1 MKHSLDPKN
10 LGDFSLPV
18 IDAVQKCVH
27 CGFCL
32 PTCPTYDVLGQEMD
46 SPRGR
51 ILLMKE
57 VLEGNLAVEQA
68 APHVDQCLGCLSCE
82 TNCPSGVPYGHLL
95 SSYRSLKHDESPRTI
110 GQRIRETLVHQ
121 TVPYP
126 NRFRLAAKL
135 GKLATPISFL
145 LPRFLKPLLELI
157 PETIPKHD
165 ALPERSPAIGEAK
178 GTVGML
184 AGCAQQV
191 LSPEINR
198 ATISVLNKFGFDVVV
213 PQNQSCCG
221 GLDWHEGRVKST
233 RAMASKNF
241 DLFGSDVDAIITN
254 AAGCSSAIHEYGTA
268 FGGTTELESAKAFSK
283 RVVDISQFLV
293 QQTLPAMRFEE
304 AIKVGYHD
312 ACHLAHAQQIRT
324 QPRQLIQHIENIE
337 LIPIHNSDLCC
348 GSAGTYNLTQ
358 PKIANELG
366 RQKAQTIIDSGCD
379 IVTAGNIGC
388 LIQVRK
394 HLRDMGSNTRVLH
407 TIELIDMAL

>member
-32 PTCPTYDVLGQEMD
+32 PTCPTYDVLGQETD

-145 LPRFLKPLLELI
+145 LPRFLLEQ
-157 PETIPKHD
+157 
-165 ALPERSPAIGEAK
+165 RSF
-178 GTVGML
+178 L
-184 AGCAQQV
+184 
-191 LSPEINR
+191 
-198 ATISVLNKFGFDVVV
+198 
-213 PQNQSCCG
+213 
-221 GLDWHEGRVKST
+221 RVHK
-233 RAMASKNF
+233 
-241 DLFGSDVDAIITN
+241 
-254 AAGCSSAIHEYGTA
+254 
-268 FGGTTELESAKAFSK
+268 
-283 RVVDISQFLV
+283 Q
-293 QQTLPAMRFEE
+293 
-304 AIKVGYHD
+304 
-312 ACHLAHAQQIRT
+312 
-324 QPRQLIQHIENIE
+324 
-337 LIPIHNSDLCC
+337 
-348 GSAGTYNLTQ
+348 
-358 PKIANELG
+358 
-366 RQKAQTIIDSGCD
+366 
-379 IVTAGNIGC
+379 
-388 LIQVRK
+388 
-394 HLRDMGSNTRVLH
+394 
-407 TIELIDMAL
+407 